1 VDQIRNC
8 VLEQIRLAT
17 LGVESHVETLQTNTG
32 VKDKIAQHWIDI
44 LIKESRRLQAMQ
56 PSKCLNEISS
66 ELLEWLKTQTDQPY
80 NPLLDMMCQFIL
92 STLCF
97 MLIFNL

>member
-1 VDQIRNC
+1 

-17 LGVESHVETLQTNTG
+17 LGVESHIETLQTNTG

-44 LIKESRRLQAMQ
+44 LIKESRRLQGIQ

-66 ELLEWLKTQTDQPY
+66 ELLEWLKTQTNQPY
-80 NPLLDMMCQFIL
+80 NPLLDVECQCIPRM
-92 STLCF
+92 LCF
-97 MLIFNL
+97 RLICDL